1 MRPVFNLPFV
11 GDTAFWALISQD
23 GAVKFEA
30 CGPYQ
35 RRTYRT
41 RTTILNPAGPLDVS
55 VPVHTGHSLQY
66 RDVKINYDTDWD
78 RQLFYALQTAYNS
91 SPFFEFMQDDV
102 MTILKK
108 RHTFLWDFNMD
119 VFNTIAKLAGLNI
132 AIEET
137 SVFGH
142 VGEGETDY
150 RIAIEPKMAYVAR
163 QNCIAAPYSQ
173 IFSEP
178 YNNRPFS
185 PFLSMFDL
193 VFNMGPETRDVLREM
208 TKTKQN
214 D

>member
-11 GDTAFWALISQD
+11 GDTAFWALISQA
-23 GAVKFEA
+23 GEVKFEA
-30 CGPYQ
+30 YGPYQ

-41 RTTILNPAGPLDVS
+41 RTTILNPAGPLDIS
-55 VPVHTGHSLQY
+55 IPVHTGHSLQY

-102 MTILKK
+102 IAILKK
-108 RHTFLWDFNMD
+108 KHIFLWDFNID
-119 VFNTIAKLAGLNI
+119 IFEVIARLAGLNI
-132 AIEET
+132 SIYGTTA
-137 SVFGH
+137 FGP
-142 VGEGETDY
+142 VEDGEKDY
-150 RIAIEPKMAYVAR
+150 RIAIEPKLASVAR
-163 QNCIAAPYSQ
+163 EDCIIAPYSQ

-193 VFNMGPETRDVLREM
+193 VFNMGPETRDVLRAM
-208 TKTKQN
+208 TRTK
-214 D
+214 